1 MKNVLVAI
9 LSISLFVGGLLII
22 GYAFAVPGMEAPIFF
37 GGIISVTLAF
47 LIPIVIVPA
56 LER

>member
-22 GYAFAVPGMEAPIFF
+22 GYAFAAPGMEAPIFF
-37 GGIISVTLAF
+37 GGVLCVTLAF